1 MKRRM
6 NPVYIT
12 RLSAFFPNR
21 PVGNDEME
29 DYIGLVNSK
38 SSIAKRLILEKNGIK
53 QRYYALDKSGRVT
66 HTNVEMAALAVRGLL
81 DEQVTLAD
89 IDLLACGT
97 ASPEQLIPSHGV
109 MVHGASKG
117 AAETE
122 VVSFAGSCCTGMHAL
137 KYAYLSMLA
146 GESKHAVCVASERLS
161 AWMRASYFEKE
172 AELISRLHEKPIL
185 AFEKEFLRWML
196 SDGSVAALLS
206 HVPAGEK
213 LSFRIEWIE
222 TMSYADRVETCMYAG
237 GEKDEAGSLMGWA
250 QFPEEEWLTRSLF
263 SLKQD
268 TRLLEQHIIA
278 LGGQFL
284 QRIVKK
290 RHFDP
295 ESADW
300 FLPHL
305 SSMYFKEKIESELRQ
320 VGYHIPEEKW
330 YVNLP
335 EVGNI
340 ASASAL
346 AMLDGLEHSGRLKKG
361 DTILL
366 MVPESARFSYAYALL
381 TVV

>member
-1 MKRRM
+1 M

-109 MVHGASKG
+109 MVHGALKG

>member
-1 MKRRM
+1 M

-109 MVHGASKG
+109 MVHGALKG

-122 VVSFAGSCCTGMHAL
+122 VVSFAGSCCTGMLAL

-146 GESKHAVCVASERLS
+146 SESKHAVCVASERLS

>member
-1 MKRRM
+1 M

-109 MVHGASKG
+109 MVHGALKS

-146 GESKHAVCVASERLS
+146 SESKHAVCVASERLS

-222 TMSYADRVETCMYAG
+222 TMSYADRMETCMYAG

>member
-1 MKRRM
+1 M

-109 MVHGASKG
+109 MVHGALKG

-122 VVSFAGSCCTGMHAL
+122 VISFAGSCCTGMHAL

-146 GESKHAVCVASERLS
+146 SESKHAVCVASERLS